1 MLTKMRDFEV
11 ESKKIR
17 MTMHGEAWWSMVS
30 LEGAWWINTE
40 NVRKE
45 REEKKIRKEKEERKK
60 WLLRDTSPFALRG
73 FFFMNSQKV
82 LTLIT

>member
-1 MLTKMRDFEV
+1 MRGFEV

-17 MTMHGEAWWSMVS
+17 MTMHGEAWRSMVS
-30 LEGAWWINTE
+30 LEGAWWINGNKE

-45 REEKKIRKEKEERKK
+45 REEKKIRKEEEERKK
-60 WLLRDTSPFALRG
+60 WLLRDISPFALRG
-73 FFFMNSQKV
+73 FFMNSQKA